1 MRRYH
6 PRLAAAVLACALSA
20 SVAAVAQPP
29 APPSRQA
36 PAAVVKGIVVVPHAN
51 DLIVAGVPEPA
62 GQIDIARVPALNDPV
77 LIAELRR
84 YLGLPISAPL
94 LGSLRTAISKY
105 YAGIHR
111 PFVSVTAP
119 KQDVTDGVIQVVVV
133 EARLGKI
140 NVENND
146 WFDRGQYL
154 DSFRLQPGGPIDS
167 ATLQADLDWLN
178 RNPYRHAEAVAAP
191 GETFGTTD
199 LTLRAQDRLPL
210 SVTSGVDNTGNHATG
225 LYRLNAGF
233 DWGNALWRGDDFNY
247 RFTRSPDGHRLLQHA
262 FAYTAYLPWRDTLS
276 LSYNIADT
284 NSPSPGSPI
293 TTEGQSEVLSLRYTR
308 PLPALWGLTQTAS
321 LGYDF
326 KSTNNNILFG
336 GISVFPSLTEIHQ
349 LVASYDAQESDRLG
363 TTSLDLG
370 VTGSP
375 GGIGRLNSDAAFQ
388 TQQFGATARY
398 VYGRTIVDR
407 LTALP
412 FGLSWDVRGMLQI
425 SGARLLPSEQ
435 MAFGG
440 PQSNRAYISYV
451 LTRDNGA
458 QFSTELRAPAITGI
472 LSRFLG
478 LGDQAD
484 QLVAFLFFDDGVGWT
499 HAAAGSSTFIR
510 MASIGPGISYQ
521 FSRYATVSFTYG
533 TPLRRVSQSGD
544 VLRPQFAVQLTF

>member
-1 MRRYH
+1 
-6 PRLAAAVLACALSA
+6 
-20 SVAAVAQPP
+20 
-29 APPSRQA
+29 
-36 PAAVVKGIVVVPHAN
+36 
-51 DLIVAGVPEPA
+51 
-62 GQIDIARVPALNDPV
+62 
-77 LIAELRR
+77 
-84 YLGLPISAPL
+84 L
-94 LGSLRTAISKY
+94 LGSLRTAITKY
-105 YAGIHR
+105 YAGLHR
-111 PFVSVTAP
+111 PFVSVTVP

-140 NVENND
+140 NVENNY

-154 DSFRLQPGGPIDS
+154 DGVGLQPGQSID
-167 ATLQADLDWLN
+167 AAALQADLDWLN
-178 RNPYRHAEAVAAP
+178 RNQYRHAEALAAP

-199 LTLRAQDRLPL
+199 LTLRAKERPPFSL
-210 SVTSGVDNTGNHATG
+210 TSGVDNTGNHATG

-247 RFTRSPDGHRLLQHA
+247 RFSRSADGHRLLEHA
-262 FAYTAYLPWRDTLS
+262 FAYTAYMPWRDTLS

-308 PLPALWGLTQTAS
+308 PLPALWGLTQSVS

-326 KSTNNNILFG
+326 KSTNNDILFG
-336 GISVFPSLTEIHQ
+336 GTSVFPSLTEIHQ
-349 LVASYDAQESDRLG
+349 LVASYDARESDRLG

-398 VYGRTIVDR
+398 VYGRAIVDR
-407 LTALP
+407 VTALP

-451 LTRDNGA
+451 VTRDNGF

-472 LSRFLG
+472 LSRLVN
-478 LGDQAD
+478 LGDQGD

-521 FSRYATVSFTYG
+521 FSRYTTVSFTYG
-533 TPLRRVSQSGD
+533 TPLERISQSGD